1 MRNAVIWSQAVLKRG
16 LVGGAG
22 HGVFGQRVEPAG
34 RPLRAA
40 AWHGRYRERLT
51 WLKRSEHK
59 GDSRTEKGRHRLEM
73 ALSAKAEIFNSILK
87 CKGKGRPSE
96 EFKQ

>member
-1 MRNAVIWSQAVLKRG
+1 MECLGSGLSQQEGPKSSSLAWPRG
-16 LVGGAG
+16 TT
-22 HGVFGQRVEPAG
+22 
-34 RPLRAA
+34 
-40 AWHGRYRERLT
+40 ERLT